1 MPILDTLK
9 LARRLEDA
17 GFTNQ
22 QATGAAE
29 ALSELVFP
37 DVVTKADLQTEIAQL
52 RAELRS
58 ENATLRAEIAGVKIA
73 IAQWIVGAMF
83 VNVPTM
89 VGAVGAVW
97 QLAGHRL

>member
-29 ALSELVFP
+29 ALSELAFP
-37 DVVTKADLQTEIAQL
+37 DVVTKADLQLEIAQL
-52 RAELRS
+52 RAEQRM
-58 ENATLRAEIAGVKIA
+58 EIANLKTAV
-73 IAQWIVGAMF
+73 AQ
-83 VNVPTM
+83 
-89 VGAVGAVW
+89 
-97 QLAGHRL
+97 